1 VNIQTDNFITGD
13 PAFAVN
19 RRGVIILWN
28 EAAEQSLGHSSSEA
42 LGKKCWELL
51 CGQDSNGN
59 RYCVKHCAV
68 MEMASRHEPVHSFHC
83 AFGTASH
90 QPKDFLISCLAVFD
104 KTGEEMLLHI
114 CHPDNEP
121 PQFESEETPSD
132 QAPVGVQHVGVQPE
146 PLSQRE
152 IEVLTL
158 LAAKVSTR
166 AIAESLAISIRTV
179 RTHIQHLMY
188 KLQVHK
194 RQDAIKAAKQLGLI

>member
-1 VNIQTDNFITGD
+1 MKIQTDNFITGD

-19 RRGVIILWN
+19 RQGVVTHWN
-28 EAAEQSLGHSSSEA
+28 KAAEQSMGYSSSEA

-68 MEMASRHEPVHSFHC
+68 REMASKHEPVHSFHC
-83 AFGTASH
+83 AFGTASD
-90 QPKDFLISCLAVFD
+90 QPKDFLISCLEIFD

-114 CHPDNEP
+114 CHPDHEP
-121 PQFESEETPSD
+121 AQSESTEARGSLAPAEV
-132 QAPVGVQHVGVQPE
+132 QAE

-158 LAAKVSTR
+158 LAEKVSTR
-166 AIAESLAISIRTV
+166 DIAEKLLISIRTV

-194 RQDAIKAAKQLGLI
+194 RQDAIEAAKRLKLI

>member
-1 VNIQTDNFITGD
+1 MNIQTDNFMTGD
-13 PAFAVN
+13 PAFAVDQ
-19 RRGVIILWN
+19 RGVVIHWN
-28 EAAEQSLGHSSSEA
+28 EAAEQSLGYSSSEA

-51 CGQDSNGN
+51 SGQDPNGN

-90 QPKDFLISCLAVFD
+90 QPKEFSISCLAIFD
-104 KTGEEMLLHI
+104 KTGEEILLHI
-114 CHPDNEP
+114 CHPENEA
-121 PQFESEETPSD
+121 PQPEPAETPSNHT
-132 QAPVGVQHVGVQPE
+132 PVGVETE

-152 IEVLTL
+152 KEVLTL

-194 RQDAIKAAKQLGLI
+194 RRDAIEAAKRLKLI

>member
-1 VNIQTDNFITGD
+1 MNIQTDSFITGD

-19 RRGVIILWN
+19 RRGVVIHWN
-28 EAAEQSLGHSSSEA
+28 KAAEESLGYSSSEA

-68 MEMASRHEPVHSFHC
+68 REMASRHEPVHSFHC
-83 AFGTASH
+83 AFGTASD
-90 QPKDFLISCLAVFD
+90 QPKDFLISCLEIFD

-114 CHPDNEP
+114 CHPDHEP
-121 PQFESEETPSD
+121 AQFEPTETRGSH
-132 QAPVGVQHVGVQPE
+132 APVGVKVE
-146 PLSQRE
+146 ALSQRE
-152 IEVLTL
+152 IEVLRL
-158 LAAKVSTR
+158 LADKVSTR
-166 AIAESLAISIRTV
+166 AIAERLVISIRTV

-194 RQDAIKAAKQLGLI
+194 RKDAIEAAKRLKLI